1 MTKTKIL
8 DINGKEKASLNLPKC
23 FSAEIRKDIV
33 AKVLEVKKI
42 QQPYAPS
49 PVAGNQHSASGKIKH
64 RRHVWKTH
72 YGQGISRIPRKTVS
86 RRGDRFNWIG
96 AVVPF
101 ARGGRRAHPPKILSM
116 INTKKINKK
125 ELKIALMSAI
135 SATANGIEIVNR
147 YATLKNK
154 KVENAPFIVETKL
167 ISLKTK
173 DLISSL
179 KKILGKDLF
188 ELALQKKS
196 VRAGKGKL
204 RGRKYKSTAGL
215 LLVVGKNE
223 LLKTNSFDV
232 VDVKSLGVTD
242 LAKGGVGRLTI
253 YTEGAVREL
262 ANKFTSSS
270 KSQTNELGEKLK

>member
-1 MTKTKIL
+1 MKTKIL
-8 DINGKEKASLNLPKC
+8 DINGKEKASLELPKC
-23 FSAEIRKDIV
+23 FSSEIRKDVI
-33 AKVLEVKKI
+33 AKVLESKKT

-49 PVAGNQHSASGKIKH
+49 PVAGKQHSASGKIKH
-64 RRHVWKTH
+64 RRHVWKSH
-72 YGQGISRIPRKTVS
+72 YGKGISRIPRKTVS
-86 RRGDRFNWIG
+86 RKGDRFNWIG
-96 AVVPF
+96 AEISST
-101 ARGGRRAHPPKILSM
+101 RGGRRAHPPKILSM

-125 ELKIALMSAI
+125 ELKIALISAI
-135 SATANGIEIVNR
+135 SATANGNEIANR

-154 KVENAPFIVETKL
+154 KVENAPFVVESKL

-173 DLISSL
+173 GLISSL

-204 RGRKYKSTAGL
+204 RGRKYKSNAGL

-253 YTEGAVREL
+253 YTEGSI
-262 ANKFTSSS
+262 K
-270 KSQTNELGEKLK
+270 ELGEKLK